1 MKLIKDLYITF
12 ICTILVNRHTL
23 SAYVLQAVFSPNHLM
38 EYRVLVHFGRWVH
51 HLFSTEETGVCVN
64 TFLTTIVTL
73 ITPHQYCNTDSDVTG
88 GEWRSWSNLTWQ
100 GMEYALDHCV
110 TKASYVVQ
118 TDNKGS
124 MTRYSQ
130 VLSARAA
137 TVPHER
143 CH

>member
-1 MKLIKDLYITF
+1 MLLNFSSLIKAKLFWQNLLNLSITIQLGHYNKDLSTGYLSLSVKNQITVMKLIKDLYITF

-88 GEWRSWSNLTWQ
+88 GE
-100 GMEYALDHCV
+100 
-110 TKASYVVQ
+110 
-118 TDNKGS
+118 
-124 MTRYSQ
+124 
-130 VLSARAA
+130 
-137 TVPHER
+137 
-143 CH
+143 